1 MREMLKPALV
11 LFVICLVVGA
21 AMALTNMATADVI
34 AQRAVADAENARKI
48 VFSNAEEF
56 EKLKVD
62 IIKSKSKNTYDCI
75 EEAYSAKVGGKT
87 AGYVFLAD
95 PEGYGGE
102 ISIMIGIDDKGK
114 VTGLKVGDNKE
125 TPGLGAKA
133 KDDQFTSRFYGKKL
147 DKIEVVKRKAKNESE
162 IEAIS
167 GATITSKAVS
177 KGVEQASIMA
187 QELLNNGLEVSED
200 ELIENNR

>member
-1 MREMLKPALV
+1 MRGMLKPALV
-11 LFVICLVVGA
+11 LFIICLVVGA

-48 VFSNAEEF
+48 VFSDAEEF
-56 EKLKVD
+56 VKLKVD
-62 IIKSKSKNTYDCI
+62 IIKSKSKNNYDCI
-75 EEAYSAKVGGKT
+75 KEAYSAKLGGKT
-87 AGYVFLAD
+87 AGYVFQAD
-95 PEGYGGE
+95 PKGYGGE

-133 KDDQFTSRFYGKKL
+133 KDDQFTGRFYGKKL

-167 GATITSKAVS
+167 GATITSNAVS

-200 ELIENNR
+200 ELVENNQ

>member
-1 MREMLKPALV
+1 MRGMLKPALI
-11 LFVICLVVGA
+11 LFIICLVVGA

-34 AQRAVADAENARKI
+34 AQRAVTDAENARKI
-48 VFSNAEEF
+48 VFSNADEF
-56 EKLKVD
+56 VKLKVD

-75 EEAYSAKVGGKT
+75 EEAYAAKIGGKT

-95 PEGYGGE
+95 PKGYGGE

-133 KDDQFTSRFYGKKL
+133 KDDQFTSRFFGKVL
-147 DKIEVVKRKAKNESE
+147 DKIKVVKRKAQKDNE

-177 KGVEQASIMA
+177 KGVEQASAMA
-187 QELLNNGLEVSED
+187 KELLNNSLGVSED
-200 ELIENNR
+200 ELVKNNQ